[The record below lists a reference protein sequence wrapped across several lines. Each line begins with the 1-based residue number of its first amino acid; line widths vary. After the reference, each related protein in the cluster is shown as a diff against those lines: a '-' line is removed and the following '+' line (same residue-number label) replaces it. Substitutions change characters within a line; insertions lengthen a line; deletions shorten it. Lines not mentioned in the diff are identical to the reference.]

1 MVADALLSPSLC
13 ILIER
18 RLPHSFFSASAAHS
32 AHPPSRIA
40 LPPTTV
46 AIAPCHRRPPCPACS
61 GIHASSVRRPTPPN
75 PRRHFPRRHRLRP
88 TLQLPRD
95 AAAFSL
101 SFVVHPIWAIPRLL
115 AAVAAPTPH
124 TPTPVSSTPPQRIA
138 NGAVLSLLPRDDG
151 GAAADRK
158 APDVKDAASRSA
170 CSAIARSARPVSWVP
185 MDSHFGASRPTS
197 LTRSEQP
204 MLLIVILNGME

>member
-1 MVADALLSPSLC
+1 MSAYCLLPAFKHIVVA
-13 ILIER
+13 LIER

-32 AHPPSRIA
+32 AHTPLRIA

-101 SFVVHPIWAIPRLL
+101 SFVVHPITAIPRLL

-158 APDVKDAASRSA
+158 APDVKDAASRFRNNIQATEAAGDDILDEDILTSVVGA
-170 CSAIARSARPVSWVP
+170 CRSGNVVRVKW
-185 MDSHFGASRPTS
+185 R
-197 LTRSEQP
+197 
-204 MLLIVILNGME
+204 

>member
-1 MVADALLSPSLC
+1 
-13 ILIER
+13 

-32 AHPPSRIA
+32 AHTPSRIA

-101 SFVVHPIWAIPRLL
+101 SFVVHPITAIPRLL

-170 CSAIARSARPVSWVP
+170 CSAIARSARPVSW
-185 MDSHFGASRPTS
+185 
-197 LTRSEQP
+197 
-204 MLLIVILNGME
+204 

>member
-1 MVADALLSPSLC
+1 MCIGSERSHIVVA
-13 ILIER
+13 LIER

-32 AHPPSRIA
+32 AHTPSRIA

-101 SFVVHPIWAIPRLL
+101 SFVVHPITAIPRLL

-158 APDVKDAASRSA
+158 APDVKDAASRSGNVVR
-170 CSAIARSARPVSWVP
+170 IKWR
-185 MDSHFGASRPTS
+185 
-197 LTRSEQP
+197 
-204 MLLIVILNGME
+204 